1 MRTIS
6 LKRNRKGV
14 SPIIATLLLIVIA
27 VAAAVVTYAFVSG
40 FIGKTTST
48 ATGTTDS
55 MSLDSYSATATAVTM
70 YMRNTGTTTLTIASA
85 YVNGVNATF
94 APGAGG
100 SLTIAPGTVEPIV
113 VTAPGTFN
121 FSATSATVQLVA
133 SDGTPFSGSIV
144 LGGS

>member
-1 MRTIS
+1 MRTSS

-48 ATGTTDS
+48 ATGTTGS
-55 MSLDSYSATATAVTM
+55 MSLDSYAVATGGGSVNM
-70 YMRNTGTTTLTIASA
+70 YIRDTGTTALSITTA
-85 YVNGVNATF
+85 YVNGVNAT
-94 APGAGG
+94 
-100 SLTIAPGTVEPIV
+100 IANGPVAINPGTVEL
-113 VTAPGTFN
+113 VTVNAPTNLTF
-121 FSATSATVQLVA
+121 STTSETVQLVA
-133 SDGTPFSGSIV
+133 SDGTPFSASIV